1 MKVLISILS
10 IISFSVHLFSQP
22 VNSAFKGTANIY
34 IDGGSKHVKAQSRD
48 LMVNIDPRY
57 SLFEAELPLNNL
69 YTGIDSLESKVR
81 NNYNDNIELKGNWK
95 ISSET
100 DRRRQE
106 FLFKGI
112 MKGGNYN
119 LPANGRGTI
128 NKTRSR
134 PAYIFS
140 LDINVFDENI
150 ISDEFELLNVKK
162 IRIVITQPVRS
173 YGESMGV
180 SWF

>member
-1 MKVLISILS
+1 MKLLITILT
-10 IISFSVHLFSQP
+10 IISFSVYSFSQP

-34 IDGGSKHVKAQSRD
+34 IDIGSKHVKAQSRD
-48 LMVNIDPRY
+48 LMVNIDPTY

-69 YTGIDSLESKVR
+69 YTGIDSLDSKAR
-81 NNYNDNIELKGNWK
+81 GNHNDNIELKGNWK

-100 DRRRQE
+100 DGRRQE
-106 FLFKGI
+106 FLFKGV

-134 PAYIFS
+134 PAYIFI
-140 LDINVFDENI
+140 LDINVFGENL
-150 ISDEFELLNVKK
+150 ISDKLELLNVEN
-162 IRIVITQPVRS
+162 IRIVITQPVS
-173 YGESMGV
+173 PYGESMGV